1 MAKVHE
7 AKLQLFK
14 IIKAG
19 LTEAV
24 LGLEGG
30 PGIGK
35 SAIVKAVA
43 KEYAA
48 ELTALAGGKEVK
60 FGCIDIRLSQMAD
73 ASDFVGMPRTD
84 TASGTTV
91 FCKPDWWP
99 LEGTQGILFL
109 DEPNRGAPD
118 VMQGVFQLLT
128 DRRIHTHKLPD
139 GWFIV
144 MAFNPGDDSAL
155 SMNVSTTDA
164 AWNSRFIRLHVT
176 HDVEAWMDWG
186 KKNGI
191 HPTVLRFIAVHPELL
206 YAPKESGS
214 FPCPRSWEFASAFL
228 TKDAFSFEI
237 QGDMI
242 RGMVGMEAA
251 ATFIAF
257 LDKATIKPLGAKEVL
272 TGYAFGEVDRNGVK
286 MKMRDVLKAQQNDAT
301 AATCRELGMELAETV
316 DLEKSQMDNLIPF
329 MLDLF
334 DEQNIALLKKFKQ
347 PFLAILGQK
356 SPELMKRIT
365 TLLASLKPKK

>member
-43 KEYAA
+43 KEIAA
-48 ELTALAGGKEVK
+48 ESGRP

-99 LEGTQGILFL
+99 AEGTQGILFL

-144 MAFNPGDDSAL
+144 MAFNPGDDTAL

-186 KKNGI
+186 KKNNI

-214 FPCPRSWEFASAFL
+214 FPCPRSWEFVSAFL
-228 TKDAFSFEI
+228 AKDAFSLEI

-251 ATFIAF
+251 ATFISF
-257 LDKATIKPLGAKEVL
+257 MDKATIKPLGAKEVL
-272 TGYAFGEVDRNGVK
+272 AGYANGEVERDGRK
-286 MKMRDVLKAQQNDAT
+286 IKMREVLKAQQNDAT
-301 AATCRELGMELAETV
+301 AATCRELGMELGDETGTTVSKEAEAN
-316 DLEKSQMDNLIPF
+316 MIAF
-329 MLDLF
+329 MLDLS
-334 DEQNIALLKKFKQ
+334 DEQNIALLKKFKR
-347 PFLAILGQK
+347 PWLAVLGQR

-365 TLLASLKPKK
+365 TLLNSLKPKAK

>member
-7 AKLQLFK
+7 AKIQLMK
-14 IIKAG
+14 IVKAG

-43 KEYAA
+43 KEYSQ
-48 ELTALAGGKEVK
+48 ELGKL

-99 LEGTQGILFL
+99 AEGTQGILFL

-144 MAFNPGDDSAL
+144 LAFNPGDDANL

-164 AWNSRFIRLHVT
+164 AWNSRFVRLHVKS
-176 HDVEAWMDWG
+176 DVEAWLDWG
-186 KKNGI
+186 KKNSI
-191 HPTVLRFIAVHPELL
+191 NPTVLRFISVHPELL
-206 YAPKESGS
+206 YAPKENGS
-214 FPCPRSWEFASAFL
+214 FPCPRSWEFVSAFL
-228 TKDAFSFEI
+228 TKDAFSYEI

-251 ATFIAF
+251 ATFISF

-272 TGYAFGEVDRNGVK
+272 SDYAVGEVDREGRK
-286 MKMRDVLKAQQNDAT
+286 MKMRDILKAQDNSAT
-301 AATCRELGMELAETV
+301 AATCRELGMELAETT
-316 DLEKSQMDNLIPF
+316 DLETSQMKNLVAF
-329 MLDLF
+329 MLDLS
-334 DEQNIALLKKFKQ
+334 DEANVALLKKFKQ
-347 PFLAILGQK
+347 PFLAVLGQK
-356 SPELMKRIT
+356 SPDLMNRIT
-365 TLLASLKPKK
+365 KLLASLKPKK